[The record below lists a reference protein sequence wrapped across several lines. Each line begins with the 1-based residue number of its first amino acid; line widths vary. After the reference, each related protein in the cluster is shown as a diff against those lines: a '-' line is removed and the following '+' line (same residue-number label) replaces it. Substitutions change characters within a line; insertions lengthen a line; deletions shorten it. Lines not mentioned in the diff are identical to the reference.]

1 MKIMILI
8 PPVGRRSHARFR
20 VAQLVSAG
28 RKLGLDIFAKEV
40 PARKRDRYSF
50 FSRLPGVDVLV
61 LYREFFSS
69 YELGNL
75 RRLCST
81 MIYDCTDAAWT
92 LPEHERKV
100 GSGLMLSK
108 LSRRFMRVC
117 RAVDFCLVDN
127 RALAEVV
134 SQYTQDVR
142 IIPTPIDTE
151 RYAPGDG
158 GKSGGV
164 PLVGWM
170 GTPGDELYLQD
181 AMQNLESSAGQIQFS
196 VVSREPYSGPGQE
209 FVFWNMWSHEAEPRL
224 LQAMDIG
231 VLPMPETGFT
241 RSCSGVDVLKFMAS
255 GVAIVA
261 SDVGVHREIIDHG
274 VDGFLVQNESD
285 WEESVIRL
293 AEDVDLRRSIA
304 ENARRKA
311 VEKYSLEAIAPQFW
325 RNFGI

>member
-1 MKIMILI
+1 MKIMFLV
-8 PPVGRRSHARFR
+8 PPGLKRSHARFR
-20 VAQLVSAG
+20 VAPLVAAG
-28 RKLGLDIFAKEV
+28 QKLGLDIFARQV

-75 RRLCST
+75 RRLCRT
-81 MIYDCTDAAWT
+81 MVYDCSDASWT
-92 LPEHERKV
+92 LPEHERKL
-100 GSGLMLSK
+100 GSQLALSK

-117 RAVDFCLVDN
+117 KAADFCVVDN

-134 SQYTQDVR
+134 SQYAQDVR
-142 IIPTPIDTE
+142 VIPTPVDVG
-151 RYAPGDG
+151 RYVPGDG

-170 GTPGDELYLQD
+170 GTPGDEVYLQD
-181 AMQNLESSAGQIQFS
+181 AMHHLESFAGQIQFS

-209 FVFWNMWSHEAEPRL
+209 FVFWNMWSGENEPRL

-241 RSCSGVDVLKFMAS
+241 RSCSGVDLLKFMAC
-255 GVAIVA
+255 GVAVVA
-261 SDVGVHREIIDHG
+261 SDVGAHREIIDHG
-274 VDGFLVQNESD
+274 IDGFL
-285 WEESVIRL
+285 IREGQPWGDL
-293 AEDVDLRRSIA
+293 VMRLVEDRTLRRTMA
-304 ENARRKA
+304 ENGRRK
-311 VEKYSLEAIAPQFW
+311 VEEKFSLETIAPQFW
-325 RNFGI
+325 RAFGV